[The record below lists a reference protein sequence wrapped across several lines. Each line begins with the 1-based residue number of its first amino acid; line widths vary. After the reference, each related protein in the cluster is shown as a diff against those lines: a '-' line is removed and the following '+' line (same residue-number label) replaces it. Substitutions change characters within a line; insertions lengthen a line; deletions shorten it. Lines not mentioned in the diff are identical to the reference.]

1 MGGAGWESSPG
12 LIAVALG
19 TSGGQESR
27 LSSCSALLPA
37 RQRSSWGQPPPQ
49 SLRSPE
55 TFRVVISTFLWRPVR
70 FHLYCPAWVSW
81 AFSIIRCASPSRIQ
95 SCHPSWLKFPG
106 AFTLKMSFQ
115 GAVGFACRE
124 MLMWEKALEMLQVIV
139 AGLPRNTETTPL
151 VQLG

>member
-1 MGGAGWESSPG
+1 MGVLSG
-12 LIAVALG
+12 LIAVVLG
-19 TSGGQESR
+19 TSDGQES
-27 LSSCSALLPA
+27 LLPSCFPLPTA
-37 RQRSSWGQPPPQ
+37 KQRSSWGQPPPQ

-55 TFRVVISTFLWRPVR
+55 TFRVVISTFLWRPFR
-70 FHLYCPAWVSW
+70 FHLYCPAWMSW
-81 AFSIIRCASPSRIQ
+81 ASSITRCASPSRIQ

-115 GAVGFACRE
+115 GAMWFVCSE

-139 AGLPRNTETTPL
+139 AGLPRNTETMPL